1 MSSVQDEDAASKVL
15 SPFIV
20 GSIDLIAGS
29 LGGTATVLV
38 GQPLDTI
45 KVKMQTSPQL
55 YPSAL
60 RCLTST
66 FKSDGIIRGLYAGTS
81 PAIVANV
88 AENSVLF
95 CAYGACQS
103 AVAKLKY
110 SSTNIDSLTS
120 LDKALSGSGAAFF
133 SSFTLCPTELIK
145 CKLQSAREKMGT
157 TRVTAFGV
165 TKSIIKTQGVRG
177 LFSGLTSTIAREMPG
192 YFFFFGGYEGTKKL
206 LIGDSEKP
214 VTLPITIVS
223 GGVGGLSLWLAIFPF
238 DLVKSRIQVDNLKDG
253 LIVVLT
259 RIIRE
264 EGVTGLYRG
273 LGPTLIRTFPATG
286 ALFVAYEYSKSVMT
300 SFFH

>member
-1 MSSVQDEDAASKVL
+1 MSNVKNDEPGKQL
-15 SPFIV
+15 SPSIV
-20 GSIDLIAGS
+20 GSIDFIAGS

-60 RCLTST
+60 KCLIST
-66 FKSDGIIRGLYAGTS
+66 FKSDGVFRGLYAGTS

-103 AVAKLKY
+103 ALAQLKY
-110 SSTNIDSLTS
+110 SSSNIDSLS
-120 LDKALSGSGAAFF
+120 PLDKALSGSGGAFF

-157 TRVTAFGV
+157 TNISAFKVTADIV
-165 TKSIIKTQGVRG
+165 KTQGIRG

-206 LIGDSEKP
+206 LISDPDKP
-214 VTLPITIVS
+214 IAWPVTIVS

-259 RIIRE
+259 RIVRQ

-273 LGPTLIRTFPATG
+273 LGPTLVRTFPATG
-286 ALFVAYEYSKSVMT
+286 ALFIAYEYSKSIMT
-300 SFFH
+300 NFFN